1 MAEDPT
7 IDQNARSVPAQ
18 LLEQR
23 AIVLDARAPDKE
35 SAIRQTGQV
44 LVDIGAVDPSYVDSM
59 LEREQAIST
68 YMGSGVSIPHGTDE
82 SRASVR
88 RDALC
93 FLKFPDGVDW
103 NGQKATIAIGIA
115 AAGNSQV
122 GILSKLAMILVDAD
136 QVAAL
141 NAATEPQ
148 QVIDLLQPEGDNG

>member
-1 MAEDPT
+1 MADT
-7 IDQNARSVPAQ
+7 TDAAPAQ

-23 AIVLDARAPDKE
+23 AIVLDASAPDKE

-44 LVDIGAVDPSYVDSM
+44 LVDIGAVEPSYVDAM
-59 LEREQAIST
+59 LEREQSVST
-68 YMGSGVSIPHGTDE
+68 YMGSGVSIPHGTNE
-82 SRASVR
+82 SRSSVR

-103 NGQKATIAIGIA
+103 NGNQATIAIGIA

-141 NAATEPQ
+141 NAASDPH
-148 QVIDLLQPEGDNG
+148 QVIELLQPESKGDD